1 MCIVKGYYTTMDTKC
16 ILQRSLWGFFL
27 LLLTSCTETDL
38 NDIGAGNQSNQSC
51 AVSELGAQTV
61 LFNLKYDVPDGYRV
75 SFEIYG
81 ENPLETQAGLQVK
94 KTDVRPLMT
103 GITNGRGEY
112 ALPRILPEPIDELY
126 VYSSNI
132 GVPSLFYGKITGGS
146 VTFEEP
152 DRSGEKAETKALLG
166 WSDNDPYLKLGSWN
180 SLGKPDYVTKKEEV
194 GSSILRAI
202 NRAFPEWRSA
212 DREYYKRTDI
222 YVKEDAQIWIS
233 MLHSGSLFDNVLG
246 YFSYK
251 GDIQNVDPA
260 SIKEIIAFP
269 RASIV
274 RLFRSGLKAGEAVQL
289 KYYNP
294 ETGQLESTFPKG
306 TSIGWVLRSDGY
318 NLLNRTVGD
327 GNYRFYSYPQW
338 NPETGNKNHTVLFRK
353 DDFVV
358 VGFEDLPNE
367 RINYLKGDADCND
380 VMFHV
385 SSYPAE
391 AITYD
396 IPDIPDDGDDT
407 GETEDV
413 DAIQLLSEVM
423 DLPVDDAD
431 FWTDLWV
438 ASKSTLRWD
447 LSGQADLG
455 SYGNVVGL
463 KEELIVAN
471 SRTMNSLIVDQ
482 PASYSSRIFV
492 KTTVRKTK
500 AEGKKR
506 IFVKTTVRG
515 MTVYVEMD
523 VNALHS
529 PATNSAVYEQII
541 ETIRSVKD
549 RINANETVRI
559 IVEMTF
565 DPVPGNKFEELAP
578 GPYSPHIISE

>member
-1 MCIVKGYYTTMDTKC
+1 MNTKC
-16 ILQRSLWGFFL
+16 ILQKTLWSFFL
-27 LLLTSCTETDL
+27 LLFVSCSETDL
-38 NDIGAGNQSNQSC
+38 NDIGAGDRSNQSC
-51 AVSELGAQTV
+51 AVAELGAQTV

-94 KTDVRPLMT
+94 KADVRPVMT

-112 ALPRILPEPIDELY
+112 ALSRILPESIGELY

-132 GVPSLFYGKITGGS
+132 GVPSLLYGKIEGGS

-152 DRSGEKAETKALLG
+152 DRSGEKEETKALFG
-166 WSDNDPYLKLGSWN
+166 WSDNDPYLTLGGWN

-202 NRAFPEWRSA
+202 NSAFPEWRSV

-251 GDIQNVDPA
+251 GDIQHVDPA

-353 DDFVV
+353 DNFVV

-367 RINYLKGDADCND
+367 RINYLKGDGDCND

-385 SSYPAE
+385 SSCPAE

-396 IPDIPDDGDDT
+396 IPEIPDDGDDT
-407 GETEDV
+407 GETEEV
-413 DAIQLLSEVM
+413 DAIQQLSEVM
-423 DLPVDDAD
+423 DLPADDTD
-431 FWTDLWV
+431 FWSDLWV

-447 LSGQADLG
+447 LSGQADLD

-463 KEELIVAN
+463 KEELIVGN

-482 PASYSSRIFV
+482 PAANSSRIFV

-500 AEGKKR
+500 TEGKKR

-523 VNALHS
+523 VNGLHS
-529 PATNSAVYEQII
+529 PAANRAVYEKII
-541 ETIRSVKD
+541 AAIRSVKD
-549 RINANETVRI
+549 RIDANKTVRI
-559 IVEMTF
+559 IVEMDF